1 MIKNYAPQPYDGTTA
16 LPQYVTDVSTYTL
29 IGGVPGGY
37 KITLAEL
44 SVGSSVSAGNPLTHA
59 LFKSYSDHGEQ
70 MKVVRVRANGVDGE
84 VTAAVSAMRM
94 AGVEFNP
101 ALPVS
106 CETVLYALGA
116 WMQEHNPE
124 ITSVTLVPQSCH

>member
-29 IGGVPGGY
+29 IGEVPGGY

-84 VTAAVSAMRM
+84 VTAAVSAMRWR
-94 AGVEFNP
+94 
-101 ALPVS
+101 ALSLTPPCPSPVRPS
-106 CETVLYALGA
+106 CTRWAA

-124 ITSVTLVPQSCH
+124 ITSVTLVSQSCH

>member
-29 IGGVPGGY
+29 IGEVPGGY

-44 SVGSSVSAGNPLTHA
+44 SVGSSVSAGNPLTH
-59 LFKSYSDHGEQ
+59 
-70 MKVVRVRANGVDGE
+70 
-84 VTAAVSAMRM
+84 
-94 AGVEFNP
+94 

-124 ITSVTLVPQSCH
+124 ITSVTLVSQSCH

>member
-1 MIKNYAPQPYDGTTA
+1 MIKNYAPQPYDGMAA

-29 IGGVPGGY
+29 IGEVPGGY

-101 ALPVS
+101 RPARL
-106 CETVLYALGA
+106 L
-116 WMQEHNPE
+116 
-124 ITSVTLVPQSCH
+124 

>member
-29 IGGVPGGY
+29 IGEVPGGY

-59 LFKSYSDHGEQ
+59 LFKSYSDHELL
-70 MKVVRVRANGVDGE
+70 RPRRADESG
-84 VTAAVSAMRM
+84 
-94 AGVEFNP
+94 P
-101 ALPVS
+101 
-106 CETVLYALGA
+106 CESE
-116 WMQEHNPE
+116 WRRW
-124 ITSVTLVPQSCH
+124 

>member
-1 MIKNYAPQPYDGTTA
+1 M
-16 LPQYVTDVSTYTL
+16 
-29 IGGVPGGY
+29 
-37 KITLAEL
+37 
-44 SVGSSVSAGNPLTHA
+44 SAGNPLTHA

-70 MKVVRVRANGVDGE
+70 MKVVRVRTNGVDGE

-124 ITSVTLVPQSCH
+124 ITSVTLVSQSCH

>member
-1 MIKNYAPQPYDGTTA
+1 MIKNYTPLPYDGAAA
-16 LPQYVTDVSTYTL
+16 LPQYVTDVKTYTL
-29 IGGVPGGY
+29 IGEVPGGY

-94 AGVEFNP
+94 AGVEFNL

-106 CETVLYALGA
+106 CKTVLYALGA

-124 ITSVTLVPQSCH
+124 ITSVTLVSQSCH

>member
-29 IGGVPGGY
+29 IGEVPGGY

-84 VTAAVSAMRM
+84 VM

-124 ITSVTLVPQSCH
+124 ITSVTLVSQSCH

>member
-1 MIKNYAPQPYDGTTA
+1 MIKNYAPLPYDGAAA

-29 IGGVPGGY
+29 FGEVPGGY

-44 SVGSSVSAGNPLTHA
+44 SVGGSVSAGNPLTHA
-59 LFKSYSDHGEQ
+59 LFKSYSDHGDQ
-70 MKVVRVRANGVDGE
+70 MKVVRTRVNGVDGE
-84 VTAAVSAMRM
+84 VNAAVSAMRM

-101 ALPVS
+101 ALPAS

-124 ITSVTLVPQSCH
+124 IAAVTLVSQSCH